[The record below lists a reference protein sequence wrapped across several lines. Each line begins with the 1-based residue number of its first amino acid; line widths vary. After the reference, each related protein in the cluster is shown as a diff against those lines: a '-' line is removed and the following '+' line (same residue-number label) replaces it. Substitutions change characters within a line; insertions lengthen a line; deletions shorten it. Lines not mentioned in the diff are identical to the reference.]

1 MPTATYSYRVRDK
14 SGQLLSGEVAAESAA
29 QVAATLR
36 SRGFVPLSIDAKS
49 SPKALQKDLHIPGLT
64 DRISLKD
71 VAVLSR
77 QLATMIESGLTL
89 LRALTILVQ
98 QTENKA
104 LCAIVEQVRGDV
116 EKGEALS
123 VSMNKHPKAFSPL
136 YVAMIRAGETGGVL
150 EGTLVRL
157 AGNLEKQVKL
167 RGQIRSAMA
176 YPTVVCVLVLL
187 IVTAMLIFI
196 VPMFQGLYADLG
208 GTLPLPTKLLL
219 GVSAFIKKLWFII
232 LPAMIGAVFMFR
244 RWIATEK
251 GRAAWDVF
259 KLRMPV
265 FGGLVHKT
273 ALARFTRNFSALL
286 RSGVP
291 ILQSLQIVSDTAG
304 NAVVKKGVLEIQAS
318 VKEGVSMAEPMAR
331 FPTVFPPMVVQM
343 TAVGEETG
351 ALDDLLA
358 KIADFYEDEVE
369 ATVSA
374 LTSLIEPLLIV
385 VMGLAV
391 GGMLIALY
399 MPMFNV
405 INLIQ

>member
-1 MPTATYSYRVRDK
+1 
-14 SGQLLSGEVAAESAA
+14 
-29 QVAATLR
+29 
-36 SRGFVPLSIDAKS
+36 
-49 SPKALQKDLHIPGLT
+49 
-64 DRISLKD
+64 
-71 VAVLSR
+71 
-77 QLATMIESGLTL
+77 
-89 LRALTILVQ
+89 
-98 QTENKA
+98 
-104 LCAIVEQVRGDV
+104 
-116 EKGEALS
+116 
-123 VSMNKHPKAFSPL
+123 
-136 YVAMIRAGETGGVL
+136 
-150 EGTLVRL
+150 
-157 AGNLEKQVKL
+157 VKL

-187 IVTAMLIFI
+187 IVTAMLMFI

-208 GTLPLPTKLLL
+208 GSLPLPTKLLL
-219 GVSAFIKKLWFII
+219 AVSAFLKKLWFII
-232 LPAMIGAVFMFR
+232 LPVMVAGVFMFR
-244 RWIATEK
+244 RWIGTEK

-304 NAVVKKGVLEIQAS
+304 NAVVKKGVLEIQSS
-318 VKEGVSMAEPMAR
+318 VQEGVSMAEPMAR

-351 ALDDLLA
+351 ALDDMLA

-385 VMGLAV
+385 VMGIAV